1 MRFRLQKLFR
11 KHKPHRSQ
19 RVCIK
24 VRDGQF
30 HIVGLGAWYSYWRD
44 PYHLLLTIPWTGFL
58 LLAGVGYI
66 ATNAIFALAY
76 LAGGNCIENAR
87 PGSFLDV
94 FFFSVQTLA
103 SIGYGALYPKTLYA
117 NIVVTIE
124 AMAGLM
130 GIAVTT
136 GLAFARFSRPTARVL
151 FSRVAVITPHDGE
164 PTLMFRTANQRR
176 NLILEAQMRVYMM
189 RDEMT
194 LEGDYIR
201 RIYDLKLRRNQS
213 PSFTL
218 TWLAMH
224 TIDEYSPLFGMTAE
238 SLVQSNTTLV
248 ISVSGI
254 DETVAQVVHA
264 RHTYGATQIL
274 WNYQFV
280 NIMHDTEDGNR
291 YIDYQSFHDVL
302 SLDEV
307 S

>member
-11 KHKPHRSQ
+11 KHKPHQSQ

-58 LLAGVGYI
+58 LLAAVGYI

-87 PGSFLDV
+87 PGSFFDV